1 MDGGIVFIFLTVWA
15 GLSWGVAEL
24 AISRGRSGVGFFFL
38 SFLVS
43 PLLALIVVLVMNNL
57 VEENA
62 QESKRRHEET
72 RREIDRKR
80 DHEKQLESLRALT
93 AAQVGHA
100 NSQVIETGSPHSVAD
115 ELTKLAALLDK
126 GILSPEEFK
135 QQKKILLEP
144 PYAHA
149 GK

>member
-1 MDGGIVFIFLTVWA
+1 MNGEGIVFIFLTVWA

-38 SFLVS
+38 SFLMS

-57 VEENA
+57 VEENS
-62 QESKRRHEET
+62 QELKRRHEET

-93 AAQVGHA
+93 VAQTGHA
-100 NSQVIETGSPHSVAD
+100 SSQVIEPGARHSVAD
-115 ELTKLAALLDK
+115 ELIKLAALVDK
-126 GILSPEEFK
+126 GILSPEEFQ
-135 QQKKILLEP
+135 QQKKQLL
-144 PYAHA
+144 
-149 GK
+149 GS